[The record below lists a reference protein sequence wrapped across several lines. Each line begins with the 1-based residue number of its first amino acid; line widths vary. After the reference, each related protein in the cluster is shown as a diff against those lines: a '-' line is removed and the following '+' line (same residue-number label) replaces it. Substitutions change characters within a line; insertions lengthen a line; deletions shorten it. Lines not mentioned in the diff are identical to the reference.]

1 MKQIDP
7 QGLIKSKLIDGE
19 DIRLKVKQLAA
30 EISRDY
36 RGKCPLMIG
45 ILRGAF
51 IFLSDLVRELQ
62 IPAVVDF
69 MSLSS
74 YGTSTESS
82 GVVRILKDLE
92 EEIEGRDV
100 IVVEDIIDT
109 GLTLKYLIETL
120 KARNPASLEV
130 CALLV
135 KEGKQQVDISA
146 RYVGFRI
153 PDEFVVGYGLD
164 FAEKFRQ
171 LSGIYAIDLAKI
183 ERCR

>member
-7 QGLIKSKLIDGE
+7 EGLIKSKLIDGK
-19 DIRLKVKQLAA
+19 DIRLKVKQLAQ

-36 RGKCPLMIG
+36 RGKCPIMIG

-51 IFLSDLVRELQ
+51 IFLSDLVRELE

-74 YGTSTESS
+74 YGASTESS

-92 EEIEGRDV
+92 EEIQRRDV
-100 IVVEDIIDT
+100 IIVEDIIDT

-120 KARNPASLEV
+120 KARNPASLEI
-130 CALLV
+130 CALLL
-135 KEGKQQVDISA
+135 KEGKQKVDVNA

-164 FAEKFRQ
+164 YAEKFRQ
-171 LSGIYAIDLAKI
+171 LSGIYAIDLTQI
-183 ERCR
+183 LE